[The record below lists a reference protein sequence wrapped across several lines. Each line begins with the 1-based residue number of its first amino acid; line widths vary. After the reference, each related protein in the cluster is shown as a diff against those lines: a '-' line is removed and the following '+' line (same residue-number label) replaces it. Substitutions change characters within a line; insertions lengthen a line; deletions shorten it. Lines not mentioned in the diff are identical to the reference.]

1 MLQDERIAVRGG
13 RLLLTVRGAERIDML
28 DAPLTLDG
36 MADRLIYENC
46 PEMKEAGRL
55 LVERGLAAD
64 YSDVCRMLSAG
75 EKMRILRAVFQKG
88 AKAE

>member
-1 MLQDERIAVRGG
+1 MLRDERVAIRGG
-13 RLLLTVRGAERIDML
+13 RIELTVRGIERMESL
-28 DAPLTLDG
+28 NAPLTLDG

-75 EKMRILRAVFQKG
+75 EKMRILRAMFQKE
-88 AKAE
+88 AEAE